1 MEDVKEED
9 KPENEPDKETDKE
22 TEKEIDK
29 KADKITEMCEESNE
43 ENGDTKDEKSNI
55 DGKDI
60 PAENCIDK
68 GYAAGNDVQE
78 CDQTENDGNREPEEE
93 VLEEWKA

>member
-1 MEDVKEED
+1 
-9 KPENEPDKETDKE
+9 
-22 TEKEIDK
+22 
-29 KADKITEMCEESNE
+29 MCEESNE

-60 PAENCIDK
+60 AAENCIDK

-78 CDQTENDGNREPEEE
+78 CDQAENDGNREPEEE
-93 VLEEWKA
+93 VLEEWKD